1 MCLIL
6 LKIYKNHILLNIE
19 VIRNFQMKVLSNQK
33 SPKYIFSIQLKVGK
47 LFSWKLKKTN
57 DITLKKN
64 APLKK
69 RSVKANQA
77 PFINKTITKEIMKPS
92 RLTNKETFRNTK
104 SEIEKQIKSNGTT
117 ALLILEK
124 QNKHSFAILTTLL

>member
-1 MCLIL
+1 MFNFIENLQKPHIIEYRSYKKFSNEGFIKSKISEIHFFNSAQGRKTLL
-6 LKIYKNHILLNIE
+6 LKIK
-19 VIRNFQMKVLSNQK
+19 
-33 SPKYIFSIQLKVGK
+33 
-47 LFSWKLKKTN
+47 KKTN

-69 RSVKANQA
+69 RSVKANQV

-104 SEIEKQIKSNGTT
+104 REIEKQIKSNGTT